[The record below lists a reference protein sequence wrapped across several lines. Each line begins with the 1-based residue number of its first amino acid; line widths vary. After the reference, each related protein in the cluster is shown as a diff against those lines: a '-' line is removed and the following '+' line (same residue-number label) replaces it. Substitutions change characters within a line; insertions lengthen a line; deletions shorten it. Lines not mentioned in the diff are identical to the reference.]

1 MDIKKYP
8 FVLDKTNSAS
18 APVDRDDIDLI
29 KNEVYLLSATHKL
42 NESNDVA
49 QLINARKFKIPK
61 EITIGDIVYYAQGVN
76 HNRNVREREESNIIN
91 RVYTLNND
99 KPELVN
105 VASDS
110 YYKLMNAPFVVF
122 EKTNNATYLRKL
134 KFLIFR
140 SQHACFIREIN
151 YVQKLNKHIIAG
163 LRNVFNTDSLYFFK
177 THAEN
182 GDMLINEGIGYYIVN
197 NEQNKPELKIL
208 TYNDVDQN
216 K

>member
-8 FVLDKTNSAS
+8 FVLDKTDSAS

-42 NESNDVA
+42 NESDDVA
-49 QLINARKFKIPK
+49 KLINARKFKIPK

-76 HNRNVREREESNIIN
+76 HNRNVREREESNITN

-140 SQHACFIREIN
+140 NQHACFIREIN
-151 YVQKLNKHIIAG
+151 YVQKVNKHIIAG

-197 NEQNKPELKIL
+197 NAQNKPELKIL
-208 TYNDVDQN
+208 TYNDVGQN

>member
-8 FVLDKTNSAS
+8 FVLDKNNSAS
-18 APVDRDDIDLI
+18 VPVDRDDIDLI

-42 NESNDVA
+42 NESDDVA
-49 QLINARKFKIPK
+49 KLINARKFKIPK

-76 HNRNVREREESNIIN
+76 HNRNVREREESNITN
-91 RVYTLNND
+91 RVYTLNSD

-122 EKTNNATYLRKL
+122 EKTNNANYLRKL

-140 SQHACFIREIN
+140 NQHACFIREIN
-151 YVQKLNKHIIAG
+151 YVQKVNKHIIAG
-163 LRNVFNTDSLYFFK
+163 LHNVFNTYSLYFFK

>member
-18 APVDRDDIDLI
+18 APEDRDDIDLI

-42 NESNDVA
+42 NESDDVA
-49 QLINARKFKIPK
+49 KLINARKFKIPK

-76 HNRNVREREESNIIN
+76 HNRNVREREESNITN
-91 RVYTLNND
+91 RVYTLNSD

-140 SQHACFIREIN
+140 NQHACFIREIN
-151 YVQKLNKHIIAG
+151 YVQKVNKHIIAG
-163 LRNVFNTDSLYFFK
+163 LHNVFNTDSLYFFK

-197 NEQNKPELKIL
+197 NAQNKPELKIL

>member
-8 FVLDKTNSAS
+8 FVLDKNNSAS

-42 NESNDVA
+42 NESDDVA

-76 HNRNVREREESNIIN
+76 HNRNVREREESNITN
-91 RVYTLNND
+91 RVYTLNSD

-151 YVQKLNKHIIAG
+151 YVQKVNKHIIAG
-163 LRNVFNTDSLYFFK
+163 LHNVFNTDSLYFFK

>member
-42 NESNDVA
+42 NESDDVA

-76 HNRNVREREESNIIN
+76 HNRNVREREESNITN
-91 RVYTLNND
+91 RVYTLNSD

-122 EKTNNATYLRKL
+122 EKTNNANYLRKL

-140 SQHACFIREIN
+140 NQHACFIREIN
-151 YVQKLNKHIIAG
+151 YVQKVNKHIIAG
-163 LRNVFNTDSLYFFK
+163 LHNVFNTDSLYFFK

-182 GDMLINEGIGYYIVN
+182 GDRLINEGIGYYIVN

-208 TYNDVDQN
+208 TYNDVN
-216 K
+216 